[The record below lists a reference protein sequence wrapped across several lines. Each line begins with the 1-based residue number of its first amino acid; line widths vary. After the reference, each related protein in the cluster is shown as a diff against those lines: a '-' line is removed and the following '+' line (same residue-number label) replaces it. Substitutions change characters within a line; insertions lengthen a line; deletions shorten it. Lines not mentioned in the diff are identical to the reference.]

1 MRNPLKRVKE
11 LITVLPEKD
20 LNIVK
25 DYIDKRDFDSVLEII
40 ESDIYKAERDNSHIK
55 DGIPD
60 DYILALTEIKSELLT
75 YISYLE
81 VPDNS
86 NNYY

>member
-11 LITVLPEKD
+11 LIAVLPEKD
-20 LNIVK
+20 INIVK
-25 DYIDKRDFDSVLEII
+25 SYIDKRDFNSVLEII
-40 ESDIYKAERDNSHIK
+40 ESDIYKAERDNNHIQ

-60 DYILALTEIKSELLT
+60 DYILALTEMKGELLT

-86 NNYY
+86 NDYY